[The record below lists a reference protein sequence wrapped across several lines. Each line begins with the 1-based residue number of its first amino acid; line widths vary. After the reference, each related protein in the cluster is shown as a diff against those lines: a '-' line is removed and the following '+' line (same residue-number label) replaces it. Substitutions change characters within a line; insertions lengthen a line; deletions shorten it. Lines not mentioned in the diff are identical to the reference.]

1 MSLRVPIFGA
11 ATIAPKIGDPMSET
25 SPSPSPNTDPAPGA
39 VERHRRKWWVLG
51 IGLLALAFYRSLQP
65 LPAGPSGTFWPP
77 DGNALPEVVLARLA
91 GLACIAIGAWG
102 SKRHLD
108 RLLRLSRR
116 G

>member
-1 MSLRVPIFGA
+1 MNLRVPIFGA
-11 ATIAPKIGDPMSET
+11 ATIAPEIGDPMSE
-25 SPSPSPNTDPAPGA
+25 SPPSPPSESAPGA

-116 G
+116 R

>member
-11 ATIAPKIGDPMSET
+11 ATIAPRISDPMPET

-65 LPAGPSGTFWPP
+65 LPAGPSGTYWPP

-91 GLACIAIGAWG
+91 GLVCTAIGAWG
-102 SKRHLD
+102 SKRHFD

>member
-1 MSLRVPIFGA
+1 MSPRVPIFGA
-11 ATIAPKIGDPMSET
+11 ATIAPKIGDPMSESSS
-25 SPSPSPNTDPAPGA
+25 SPPPDSAPGA

-91 GLACIAIGAWG
+91 GFACIAIGAWG

-108 RLLRLSRR
+108 RLLRLSRQR
-116 G
+116 